1 MIRASFAVS
10 VAIVLVLLLGT
21 PLLIY
26 SALRGE
32 SETLYHVGIWA
43 CRLVLR
49 VGGVRLEVY
58 GREKIPAGLPVVFM
72 PNHQSNCDPP
82 AIITVLPPTRVMA
95 KKGLFAVPI
104 LGRAMRLRGYV
115 PVDRQNRERAMQAI
129 EEGVRALQ
137 AGESFM
143 IYPEG
148 KRSSDGRLL
157 PFKKGAFV
165 MAIKAQAPIVP
176 ISISGASK
184 VMPKGAFAIRPG
196 VVRITIHDPVPTA
209 GYRLEEREQLSDV
222 VRQAILQGLTPE
234 EWPEPTAAEAGR
246 KRR

>member
-1 MIRASFAVS
+1 MIRALLAVS
-10 VAIVLVLLLGT
+10 VAIALVLLLGT
-21 PLLIY
+21 PLLVY

-32 SETLYHVGIWA
+32 SETLYRVGIWA
-43 CRLVLR
+43 CRFVLR

-58 GREKIPAGLPVVFM
+58 GREKIPAGQPVVFM

-82 AIITVLPPTRVMA
+82 AVITVLPPTRVMA

-104 LGRAMRLRGYV
+104 LGRAMRMRGFV

-129 EEGVRALQ
+129 EEGVKALQ

-165 MAIKAQAPIVP
+165 LAIRAQVPIVP

-196 VVRITIHDPVPTA
+196 VVRITIHDPISTA
-209 GYRLEEREQLSDV
+209 GCSVEEREELSER
-222 VRQAILQGLTPE
+222 VREAILSGLTPE
-234 EWPEPTAAEAGR
+234 EWPDTTAAEADQ
-246 KRR
+246 KPE

>member
-1 MIRASFAVS
+1 MIRALFAVS

-21 PLLIY
+21 PLLVY

-32 SETLYHVGIWA
+32 SETLFRVGIWA

-49 VGGVRLEVY
+49 VGGVRLEVH
-58 GREKIPAGLPVVFM
+58 GQDKIPAGQPVVFM

-82 AIITVLPPTRVMA
+82 AVITVLPPARVMA

-129 EEGVRALQ
+129 EEGVKALQ

-165 MAIKAQAPIVP
+165 MAIQAQAPILP
-176 ISISGASK
+176 ISVSGAYK
-184 VMPKGAFAIRPG
+184 IMPKGRLAIRPG
-196 VVRITIHDPVPTA
+196 IMRITIHDPVPTA
-209 GYRLEEREQLSDV
+209 GYTVDEREQLSEV
-222 VRQAILQGLTPE
+222 VRQAILQGLSPE
-234 EWPEPTAAEAGR
+234 EWPVATSRQAAPKPT
-246 KRR
+246 

>member
-1 MIRASFAVS
+1 MIRAMLAVS

-21 PLLIY
+21 PLLVY

-32 SETLYHVGIWA
+32 SETLYRVGIWA
-43 CRLVLR
+43 CRFVLR

-58 GREKIPAGLPVVFM
+58 GREKIPAGQPVVFM

-82 AIITVLPPTRVMA
+82 AVITVLPPTRVMA

-129 EEGVRALQ
+129 EEGVKALQ
-137 AGESFM
+137 GGESFM

-157 PFKKGAFV
+157 PFKRGAFV
-165 MAIKAQAPIVP
+165 MAIKAQVPIVP

-184 VMPKGAFAIRPG
+184 IMPKGRFVIRPG
-196 VVRITIHDPVPTA
+196 VMRITFHDPVPTA
-209 GYRLEEREQLSDV
+209 GYRVEEREQLSEV

-234 EWPEPTAAEAGR
+234 EWPEPTATESDQ